1 MTHDVKPSLRT
12 FFLYL
17 FPAMLC
23 FHTFFIVETA
33 SVFWFWFHAWG
44 WRGNEI
50 HHNEIMSGG
59 HQCSVKWVS

>member
-23 FHTFFIVETA
+23 FHTIFFIVETA
-33 SVFWFWFHAWG
+33 SVLVLVPCMG
-44 WRGNEI
+44 LER
-50 HHNEIMSGG
+50 
-59 HQCSVKWVS
+59 

>member
-33 SVFWFWFHAWG
+33 SVFLVLVPCMG
-44 WRGNEI
+44 LER
-50 HHNEIMSGG
+50 
-59 HQCSVKWVS
+59 